1 MSTAVFYVLVVLPVA
16 AACCLGMLLR
26 ILTQRQRNAWG
37 AWLILTTICI
47 AVWVYLFVWIA
58 P

>member
-1 MSTAVFYVLVVLPVA
+1 MVVLPVA

-37 AWLILTTICI
+37 AWLILTAICI